1 MLSRCKA
8 SFSAY
13 SVKSGG
19 CNQRLATVCLRVM
32 EPSAAGEAVVPAGQP
47 TTRQRILKILGIVLA
62 AVLAAFG
69 GIGVALGLWAN

>member
-1 MLSRCKA
+1 
-8 SFSAY
+8 
-13 SVKSGG
+13 
-19 CNQRLATVCLRVM
+19 M